1 MLETELSY
9 SGRMHNPDLS
19 PESLVVSLGRPPH
32 TLDAPVNPSITMTS
46 TYVGAATPTGSERV
60 YARFSNPTWD
70 PFEEALGTLE
80 KASSPALLYASGM
93 ASIAAAFNLVP
104 LGGTIVLPETAYNGT
119 LALGQQKEAAG
130 HFKVRIAPVSDTDAT
145 IALLDGADVLW
156 IESPTNPMLEVA
168 DIAALAAAAKERGI
182 LTIVDNTF
190 ATPLVQ
196 QPLTMGADVVVHS
209 VTKSLSGH
217 SDVIL
222 GAVVCADP
230 ELRQRMHGERTL
242 QGAIPGPF
250 EAWLALRGL
259 RTLSVRVEKAMANAQ
274 ELAERLENHPNLEGV
289 RYPGLPTDPG
299 YERAKATMNGFGAVL
314 GIYVA
319 GGAEAA
325 ERFLDAL
332 QLWTPATS
340 LGGVESLAERRRR
353 HASEPKS
360 VAENMVRLSVGIENV
375 DDLWRD
381 LDQALRASAL

>member
-1 MLETELSY
+1 MQ
-9 SGRMHNPDLS
+9 NPEDLS
-19 PESLVVSLGRPPH
+19 PESLVVALGRPPH
-32 TLDAPVNPSITMTS
+32 AVDAPVNPSITMTS
-46 TYVGAATPTGSERV
+46 TYVGALTPESGERV

-80 KASSPALLYASGM
+80 KASSPALSYASGM
-93 ASIAAAFNLVP
+93 AAIAAAFNLVP

-119 LALGQQKEAAG
+119 LALGEQKVRAG
-130 HFKVRIAPVSDTDAT
+130 HFTVRIAPIADTEAT

-168 DIAALAAAAKERGI
+168 DIAALTAAAKERGI

-196 QPLTMGADVVVHS
+196 QPLSLGADVVVHS

-230 ELRQRMHGERTL
+230 ELRHKMHGERTL

-259 RTLSVRVEKAMANAQ
+259 RTLSVRVEKAMANAMD
-274 ELAERLENHPNLEGV
+274 LAQRLENHPNLEGV
-289 RYPGLPTDPG
+289 RYPGLASDPG
-299 YERAKATMNGFGAVL
+299 FERAKATMTGFGAII
-314 GIYVA
+314 GIYVK
-319 GGAEAA
+319 GGAQAA
-325 ERFLDAL
+325 ERFLEAL

-353 HASEPKS
+353 HASEPKT

-381 LDQALRASAL
+381 LDQALRAS

>member
-1 MLETELSY
+1 MQ
-9 SGRMHNPDLS
+9 NPELS

-32 TLDAPVNPSITMTS
+32 ELDAPVNPSITMTS
-46 TYVGAATPTGSERV
+46 TYVGALTPGADERV

-80 KASSPALLYASGM
+80 KASSAALLYASGM
-93 ASIAAAFNLVP
+93 AAIAAAFNLVP
-104 LGGTIVLPETAYNGT
+104 LGGTIVLPQTAYNGT
-119 LALGQQKEAAG
+119 LSLAQQKEKAG
-130 HFKVRIAPVSDTDAT
+130 HFSVRIGPIADTDAT
-145 IALLDGADVLW
+145 VAMLDGADVLW

-168 DIAALAAAAKERGI
+168 DIAALASAAKERGI

-196 QPLTMGADVVVHS
+196 QPLTQGADVVVHS
-209 VTKSLSGH
+209 VTKFLSGH

-222 GAVVCADP
+222 GAIVCADP
-230 ELRQRMHGERTL
+230 EIRKRLHGERTL

-259 RTLSVRVEKAMANAQ
+259 RTLSVRVEKAMATAG
-274 ELAERLENHPNLEGV
+274 ELARRLEGHPNLDSV
-289 RYPGLPTDPG
+289 RYPGLPSDPG
-299 YERAKATMNGFGAVL
+299 FERARATMSGFGAVL
-314 GIYVA
+314 GIYVK

-325 ERFLDAL
+325 ERFLQAL

-353 HASEPKS
+353 HASEPDS
-360 VAENMVRLSVGIENV
+360 VADNMVRLSVGIENV
-375 DDLWRD
+375 DDLWLD
-381 LDQALRASAL
+381 LDQALRASS

>member
-1 MLETELSY
+1 
-9 SGRMHNPDLS
+9 MHNPEELS
-19 PESLVVSLGRPPH
+19 PESLVVALGRPPH
-32 TLDAPVNPSITMTS
+32 TVDAPVNPSITMTS
-46 TYVGAATPTGSERV
+46 TYVGALTPESGERV

-93 ASIAAAFNLVP
+93 AAIAAAFNLVP

-119 LALGQQKEAAG
+119 LALGEQKVAAG
-130 HFKVRIAPVSDTDAT
+130 HFTTRIAPVADTEAT
-145 IALLDGADVLW
+145 IAMLDGADVLW
-156 IESPTNPMLEVA
+156 IESPPNPMLEVA
-168 DIAALAAAAKERGI
+168 DIAALTAAAKELGI

-196 QPLTMGADVVVHS
+196 QPLTLGADVVVHS

-230 ELRQRMHGERTL
+230 ELRKKMHGERTL

-259 RTLSVRVEKAMANAQ
+259 RTLSVRVEKAMSNAW
-274 ELAERLENHPNLEGV
+274 ELAQRLENHPNLEGV
-289 RYPGLPTDPG
+289 RYPGLASDPG
-299 YERAKATMNGFGAVL
+299 HERAKATMTGFGAII
-314 GIYVA
+314 GIYVK
-319 GGAEAA
+319 GGQEGA
-325 ERFLDAL
+325 ERFLQAL

-381 LDQALRASAL
+381 LDQALRA

>member
-1 MLETELSY
+1 
-9 SGRMHNPDLS
+9 MHNPEELS
-19 PESLVVSLGRPPH
+19 PESLVVALGRPPH
-32 TLDAPVNPSITMTS
+32 TVDAPVNPSITMTS
-46 TYVGAATPTGSERV
+46 TYVGALTPGANDRT

-93 ASIAAAFNLVP
+93 AAIAAAFNLVP

-119 LALGQQKEAAG
+119 LALGEQKVAAG
-130 HFKVRIAPVSDTDAT
+130 HFTTRIAPVADTEAT
-145 IALLDGADVLW
+145 IAMLDGADVLW

-168 DIAALAAAAKERGI
+168 DIAALTAAAKERGI
-182 LTIVDNTF
+182 RTIVDNTF

-196 QPLTMGADVVVHS
+196 QPLTLGADVVVHS

-230 ELRQRMHGERTL
+230 ELRKKMHGERTL

-259 RTLSVRVEKAMANAQ
+259 RTLSVRVEKAMSNAA
-274 ELAERLENHPNLEGV
+274 ELAQRLENHPNLEAV
-289 RYPGLPTDPG
+289 RYPGLASDPG
-299 YERAKATMNGFGAVL
+299 HERAKATMTGFGAII
-314 GIYVA
+314 GIYVK
-319 GGAEAA
+319 GGQEGA
-325 ERFLDAL
+325 ERFLQAL

-381 LDQALRASAL
+381 LDQALRA

>member
-1 MLETELSY
+1 
-9 SGRMHNPDLS
+9 MHNPEELS
-19 PESLVVSLGRPPH
+19 PESLVVALGRPPH
-32 TLDAPVNPSITMTS
+32 TVDAPVNPSITMTS
-46 TYVGAATPTGSERV
+46 TYVGALTPESGERV

-93 ASIAAAFNLVP
+93 AAIAAAFNLVP

-119 LALGQQKEAAG
+119 LALGEQKVAAG
-130 HFKVRIAPVSDTDAT
+130 HFTTRIAPVADTEAT
-145 IALLDGADVLW
+145 IAMLDGADVLW

-168 DIAALAAAAKERGI
+168 DIAALTAAAKELGI

-196 QPLTMGADVVVHS
+196 QPLTLGADVVVHS

-230 ELRQRMHGERTL
+230 ELRKKMHGERTL

-259 RTLSVRVEKAMANAQ
+259 RTLSVRVEKAMSNAW
-274 ELAERLENHPNLEGV
+274 ELAQRLENHPNLEGV
-289 RYPGLPTDPG
+289 RYPGLASDPG
-299 YERAKATMNGFGAVL
+299 HERAKATMTGFGAII
-314 GIYVA
+314 GIYVK
-319 GGAEAA
+319 GGQEGA
-325 ERFLDAL
+325 ERFLQAL

-381 LDQALRASAL
+381 LDQALRA